1 MNEKT
6 DILPLLP
13 LRDVVVYPHMVIPL
27 FVGREKS
34 VKALEKAM
42 EEAKRI
48 LLVAQ
53 KTAGEDNPGAADIH
67 AVGTVSNIL
76 QLLRLPDGTIK
87 VLVEGVQRAT
97 IVEFLERDTYQA
109 ASIELLDQQAIS
121 ERESEILVRS
131 LMEQFD
137 QYVKLNKKVPP
148 EVISSLTSI
157 DDPSR
162 LADTIAAHLS
172 IKLHEKQKILE
183 ILDLRERL
191 EHLITV
197 METEID
203 LLQVEKRLRGRVK
216 KQIEKA
222 SGSTTSTSR

>member
-203 LLQVEKRLRGRVK
+203 LLQVEKRLRAGSKSRLR
-216 KQIEKA
+216 KA